1 MKSLALFSGGLDSM
15 LAVKLIKEQGI
26 DVIALFIDTGFSS
39 TKEKR
44 DILEKRAKMAGGD
57 FEIIDT
63 KEQFVKEILF
73 NPKYGYGKN
82 FNPCIDCH
90 ANMIRIAKALLP
102 KYKASFV
109 ITGEVAGQRP
119 MSQRVDAI
127 KNVTKLANDEMEE
140 GLVLRPLSAKLFPL
154 TKPEKEGWVDRE
166 KLLGIYGRDRKIQ
179 LSLAKK
185 YGFKDYE
192 SPAGGCLLTEAAFAA
207 KIRDFIKY
215 DKFEAQDI
223 DVLKVGRHLRLP
235 EGSKLVIGRN
245 KEENERISLIK
256 NDKFIKVKLLNATGP
271 LSLLSRNA
279 SLQDKNLAAK
289 LCLLYGKTKEGVE
302 YEVLIGDEIIKTTP
316 YISKEE
322 ASKFFVK
329 I

>member
-1 MKSLALFSGGLDSM
+1 MRALALFSGGLDSM
-15 LAVKLIKEQGI
+15 LSVKLIKEQSI
-26 DVIALFIDTGFSS
+26 DVTALFIDTGFGS

-44 DILEKRAKMAGGD
+44 DILKERAAIAGAD
-57 FEIIDT
+57 FEIIDI
-63 KEQFVKEILF
+63 KDQFVKEILF

-90 ANMIRIAKALLP
+90 ANMIRVAKALLD
-102 KYKASFV
+102 KFQASFI

-127 KNVTKLANDEMEE
+127 KNVTKLANEEMEE
-140 GLVLRPLSAKLFPL
+140 GLVLRPLSAKLFPP

-207 KIRDFIKY
+207 RIRDFIKY
-215 DKFEAQDI
+215 DKFESKDI

-235 EGSKLVIGRN
+235 GGAKLVIGRN
-245 KEENERISLIK
+245 KEENEKIASIE
-256 NDKFIKVKLLNATGP
+256 NEKFLKIKLLDATGP
-271 LSLLSRNA
+271 LSLISKN
-279 SLQDKNLAAK
+279 STDSDKKLAAE
-289 LCLLYGKTKEGVE
+289 LCLVYGKTKSDTL
-302 YEVLIGDEIIKTTP
+302 YEVKIGEEIIKSYP
-316 YISKEE
+316 FSSKEE
-322 ASKFFVK
+322 AKKFFVK

>member
-1 MKSLALFSGGLDSM
+1 MRALALFSGGLDSM
-15 LAVKLIKEQGI
+15 LSIKLIREQGI
-26 DVIALFIDTGFSS
+26 EVTALFIDTGFGS

-44 DILEKRAKMAGGD
+44 DILKERASIAGAD
-57 FEIIDT
+57 FEIIDI
-63 KEQFVKEILF
+63 KDQFVKEILF

-90 ANMIRIAKALLP
+90 ANMIRVAKALLD
-102 KYKASFV
+102 KFQASFI

-127 KNVTKLANDEMEE
+127 KNVTKLANEEMQE
-140 GLVLRPLSAKLFPL
+140 GLVLRPLSAKLFPP

-215 DKFEAQDI
+215 DRFESRDI
-223 DVLKVGRHLRLP
+223 DILKVGRHLRLP
-235 EGSKLVIGRN
+235 GGAKLVIGRN
-245 KEENERISLIK
+245 KEENEKIASIE
-256 NDKFIKVKLLNATGP
+256 NEKFLKIKLLDATGP
-271 LSLLSRNA
+271 LSLISKNSTDL
-279 SLQDKNLAAK
+279 DKKLAAE
-289 LCLLYGKTKEGVE
+289 LCLVYGKTKSGTL
-302 YEVLIGDEIIKTTP
+302 YEVKIGEEIIKSYP
-316 YISKEE
+316 FPSKEE
-322 ASKFFVK
+322 AKKFFVK